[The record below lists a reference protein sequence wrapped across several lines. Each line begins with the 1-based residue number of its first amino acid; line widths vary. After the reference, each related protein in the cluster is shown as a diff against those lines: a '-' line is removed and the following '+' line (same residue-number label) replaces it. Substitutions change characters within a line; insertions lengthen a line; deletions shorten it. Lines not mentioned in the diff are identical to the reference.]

1 MRKIVRGQLPVLPE
15 GRRQRGNMIALV
27 AAIGAGL
34 LVALLL
40 FALAYT
46 RLLGGNQEQKTA
58 IEAASLA
65 AAKDLGRIVMKDDHF
80 GWVSLSDYA
89 PTGSMTKA
97 PDGFFQPVYSM
108 NTILASIRLD
118 LIMADHVSAATGTP
132 SSMVTW
138 RNLANRDYTAAMTAK
153 NNLANLL
160 QNSLLPGGDPN
171 AKDIHGALVQP
182 YNSAEAAYRQNN
194 IRGTGGSA
202 YVNGSLKLSLGCL
215 DGGSETTVKIP
226 TPNSKAALGGSPTQN
241 GKYMSYTNYR
251 YDGKDFVFT
260 AAGSTIKLVD
270 TKKFRA
276 TLGLPYYIPA
286 IVMAEADQKFF
297 ENGDSTKPARIVH
310 SVSCAQPACVPDP
323 RPAPGMFIADF
334 IDGSVPNSIE
344 RPSDLLN
351 QSQLTGGPN
360 PASMKTPI
368 GGDYNGPGSTGTLVS
383 DSSLGS
389 SSMPPA
395 NGMAA
400 AIHDWLRQGGHK
412 VNIDSVI
419 AMLSGTGLPSGKFMP
434 NKMYRWI
441 IDQNGNI
448 QVNESNGFKEPY
460 IAVSE
465 NQLYMECTDALDEV
479 DAALPPPGNKTSP
492 WACYMKDECR
502 KWGQING
509 GQHAGQPLPVDG
521 TPLGTYNYSEK
532 WIACL
537 PQALPDTAIAMN
549 GKSGTVKFGEM
560 GAMGSGANDRSG
572 GTIAT
577 TPSTVHRLDDFA
589 EPGVMAL
596 NYQYTS
602 GSPAAGVM
610 PNVYLKNGAVVTVRF
625 RIELANT
632 ATPTVE
638 GHIKK

>member
-1 MRKIVRGQLPVLPE
+1 MRKIVRGHLPVLPE

-27 AAIGAGL
+27 AAICAGL

-89 PTGSMTKA
+89 PTGAMTKA
-97 PDGFFQPVYSM
+97 PDGFLQPVYSI

-118 LIMADHVSAATGTP
+118 LIMADQVTAATGANT
-132 SSMVTW
+132 SMLTW

-153 NNLANLL
+153 DNLTNLL

-171 AKDIHGALVQP
+171 AKDIQGNLVQP
-182 YNSAEAAYRQNN
+182 YNSAEEAYKQNN
-194 IRGTGGSA
+194 MRQTSGS

-215 DGGSETTVKIP
+215 EGGSETTVKIP
-226 TPNSKAALGGSPTQN
+226 TPNSKAALGGAPTQN
-241 GKYMSYTNYR
+241 GKYMSYTNYQ
-251 YDGKDFVFT
+251 YDGKDFIFT
-260 AAGSTIKLVD
+260 ATGSTIKLVD
-270 TKKFRA
+270 TKNFKK
-276 TLGLPYYIPA
+276 TLGLPYYIPS
-286 IVMAEADQKFF
+286 IVMAEADQKVF
-297 ENGDSTKPARIVH
+297 ENGDTSKPARILH
-310 SVSCAQPACVPDP
+310 AVSCAQSACVPDP

-334 IDGSVPNSIE
+334 VDGQVPKSID

-351 QSQLTGGPN
+351 QSQLVGGPN
-360 PASMKTPI
+360 PATMKTPI
-368 GGDYNGPGSTGTLVS
+368 GGDYNGPGSTGTLTS
-383 DSSLGS
+383 DTSLGS
-389 SSMPPA
+389 SSLPPA
-395 NGMAA
+395 SGLAA

-419 AMLSGTGLPSGKFMP
+419 AMLNGAGLPSGKFMP

-441 IDQNGNI
+441 IDKDGNI
-448 QVNESNGFKEPY
+448 QVSESNASKEPY
-460 IAVSE
+460 IAVAE
-465 NQLYMECTDALDEV
+465 NQLYMECTDAMDEV
-479 DAALPPPGNKTSP
+479 DATSPTGKTSP
-492 WACYMKDECR
+492 WAVYMKDECR
-502 KWGQING
+502 KWGEVAG
-509 GQHAGQPLPVDG
+509 GQHAGQPLSVDG
-521 TPLGTYNYSEK
+521 TPLGAYDYSEK
-532 WIACL
+532 WITCL

-549 GKSGTVKFGEM
+549 GKSGTVKLGDL
-560 GAMGSGANDRSG
+560 GAVVSGANDRSG

-577 TPSTVHRLDDFA
+577 TSSTVHRLDDFA
-589 EPGVMAL
+589 EPGVMGL
-596 NYQYTS
+596 NYQYTA
-602 GSPAAGVM
+602 GSPAGGVM
-610 PNVYLKNGAVVTVRF
+610 PNVYLKNGAVISVRF
-625 RIELANT
+625 RMEWTNV